1 MNWSKTE
8 PVRLWLYG
16 IAAPLAAIGVGYG
29 VLSDAQASMWITL
42 AGAVLGVVFGGEAA
56 RSKTYAPANV
66 AQVHPR
72 RSRRDHRLP
81 GSGSVG

>member
-29 VLSDAQASMWITL
+29 VLSEAQASMWITL
-42 AGAVLGVVFGGEAA
+42 AGAVLGVLGGTEFA
-56 RSKTYAPANV
+56 RSKAYAPANV

-72 RSRRDHRLP
+72 RSRRDPKLP
-81 GSGSVG
+81 GTGSVG